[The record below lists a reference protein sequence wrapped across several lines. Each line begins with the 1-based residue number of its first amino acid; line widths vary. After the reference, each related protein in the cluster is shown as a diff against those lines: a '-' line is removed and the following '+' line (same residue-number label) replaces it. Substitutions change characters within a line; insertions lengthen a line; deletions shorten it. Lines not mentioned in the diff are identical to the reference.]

1 MRTSQNITVTD
12 SRTRNAMDNFVK
24 QSITPVI
31 QQEVKSAIDDEKIKT
46 GKVTKFYPYWDKAEV
61 KLDKTKTKLLC
72 KTLHR
77 FGGNLIDFFTPLGER
92 QYDNKRKEVCIVPRD
107 PLHALII
114 DVSDNT
120 KDYLI
125 LGYYYPREIVGIKPA
140 KVGSMRIT
148 SLGASKENY
157 IEFSGR
163 GLKIQTSKPVNRE
176 YGEFE
181 DDITEDKHADS
192 NNVYT
197 KEEVYT
203 KQEVDEL
210 IAAKIAEALGDS
222 NDNTP

>member
-12 SRTRNAMDNFVK
+12 ARTKNAMDNFVK

-31 QQEVKSAIDDEKIKT
+31 QEQVQSAIDGEKIKT
-46 GKVTKFYPYWDKAEV
+46 GRVTRFYPYWDKAEV
-61 KLDKTKTKLLC
+61 KLDNTNEKLLC
-72 KTLHR
+72 KILHR
-77 FGGNLIDFFTPLGER
+77 FGGNLIDFFTPLGEKR
-92 QYDNKRKEVCIVPRD
+92 YDTKRKEISIVPRD
-107 PLHALII
+107 PLHALIV
-114 DVSDNT
+114 DVSDNS

-125 LGYYYPREIVGIKPA
+125 LGYYYPREVVGIRPA
-140 KVGSMRIT
+140 SIGSMRIT

-157 IEFSGR
+157 VEFSGR
-163 GLKIQTSKPVNRE
+163 GLNIQTSKPINRE

-181 DDITEDKHADS
+181 DDITEDKHADIK
-192 NNVYT
+192 NVYT
-197 KEEVYT
+197 KTEVYT